1 MFVLWSGDRVAWRRR
16 DGGSA
21 EARGGMYMYKGFA
34 VCSFLFGVVVWR
46 VAAGVF
52 ESIMVDVVG
61 LCYWFL
67 SALFPSG

>member
-1 MFVLWSGDRVAWRRR
+1 
-16 DGGSA
+16 
-21 EARGGMYMYKGFA
+21 MYKGFA

-46 VAAGVF
+46 VAAGGF

-67 SALFPSG
+67 SAPFPFGATWSH